1 MQIMKIVFWLGL
13 SVTLLIL
20 PLSLV
25 SWGEL
30 RNEEEMPEEIQNLLS
45 NSCYGCHTTG
55 SRAEEAV
62 KKLDFDK
69 WDEYSIPQKIAR
81 LNDIQEVMKE
91 EMMPPEKFLKR
102 YPDKK
107 LSKEDRKKILTWA
120 ELAMEKAME

>member
-1 MQIMKIVFWLGL
+1 M

-45 NSCYGCHTTG
+45 NSCYGCHITG

-62 KKLDFDK
+62 KKLDFDI
-69 WDEYSIPQKIAR
+69 WDEYSIPQKIAL
-81 LNDIQEVMKE
+81 LNDIQEVMRE